1 VPESVF
7 KKSEIWAIVVA
18 GGDGRRFG
26 AKKQFL
32 DLKGI
37 NVLERSVRAARSVA
51 DHVVAVIPLSA
62 VEDESLHGGADVVV
76 AGGADRAA
84 SVRAGLVVVPDSTP
98 VIIVHDAA
106 RPLASQDL
114 FSRVVGGL
122 GEGIDG
128 VVPGIA
134 VTDTVKRVHNHLVLE
149 TLDRAALI
157 AVQTPQA
164 FRAQALR
171 LAHQSSQSATDDASL
186 VENNGGVVAVVA
198 GESRNIKLTEPSD
211 VDVALSYIDETE
223 QEAAL

>member
-1 VPESVF
+1 MPESVF

-37 NVLERSVRAARSVA
+37 NVLERSVRAARAVA

-62 VEDESLHGGADVVV
+62 VGDESLHGGADIVV
-76 AGGADRAA
+76 AGGSDRAA
-84 SVRAGLVVVPDSTP
+84 SVRAGLVVVPDSTS

-114 FSRVVGGL
+114 FSRVIGAL
-122 GEGIDG
+122 CEGIDG
-128 VVPGIA
+128 VVPGVA
-134 VTDTVKRVHNHLVLE
+134 VTDTVKRVKDNLVLE
-149 TLDRAALI
+149 TLDRTALI

-164 FRAQALR
+164 FRAKALR
-171 LAHQSSQSATDDASL
+171 SAHQSGQSATDDASL
-186 VENNGGVVAVVA
+186 VEINGGVVAVVA

-211 VDVALSYIDETE
+211 VDVALGFIDEAD

>member
-1 VPESVF
+1 MTESVF

-26 AKKQFL
+26 ARKQFL

-37 NVLERSVRAARSVA
+37 NVLERSVLAARAVA
-51 DHVVAVIPLSA
+51 ERVVAVIPLSSL
-62 VEDESLHGGADVVV
+62 EDKSRHGGADIVV
-76 AGGADRAA
+76 AGGSDRAA
-84 SVRAGLVVVPDSTP
+84 SVRAGLVVVPGSTS

-106 RPLASQDL
+106 RPLASASL
-114 FSRVVGGL
+114 FSRVIEAL

-128 VVPGIA
+128 VVPGVA
-134 VTDTVKRVHNHLVLE
+134 VTDTVKRVHDNRVLE
-149 TLDRAALI
+149 TLDRSSLI

-164 FRAQALR
+164 FRATALR
-171 LAHQSSQSATDDASL
+171 AAHASGMSATDDAAL
-186 VENNGGVVAVVA
+186 VEISGGIIAVVA

-211 VDVALSYIDETE
+211 VDIALGYIGETE

>member
-1 VPESVF
+1 MF

-37 NVLERSVRAARSVA
+37 NVLERSVSAARSVA
-51 DHVVAVIPLSA
+51 SHVVAVVPLSA
-62 VEDESLHGGADVVV
+62 LENESLHGGADIVV

-84 SVRAGLVVVPDSTP
+84 SVRAGLVVVPESTS

-106 RPLASQDL
+106 RPLASQEL
-114 FSRVVGGL
+114 FSRVIDAL
-122 GEGIDG
+122 DEGIDG

-134 VTDTVKRVHNHLVLE
+134 VTDTVKRVQNNLVLE
-149 TLDRAALI
+149 TLDRAELI

-164 FRAQALR
+164 FRARALR
-171 LAHQSSQSATDDASL
+171 LAHQSGQSATDDASL
-186 VENNGGVVAVVA
+186 IEIGGGVIAVVA

-211 VDVALSYIDETE
+211 VDVALGYIDETE
-223 QEAAL
+223 

>member
-1 VPESVF
+1 MTESVF

-18 GGDGRRFG
+18 GGDGLRFG

-37 NVLERSVRAARSVA
+37 NVLERSVRAARVA
-51 DHVVAVIPLSA
+51 AEYVVAVIPRSD
-62 VEDESLHGGADVVV
+62 VNDKSRHGGADLVV

-84 SVRAGLVVVPDSTP
+84 SVRAGLSVVPRSTA

-106 RPLASQDL
+106 RPLASDEL
-114 FSRVVGGL
+114 FLSVVGAL
-122 GEGIDG
+122 DEGIDG

-134 VTDTVKRVHNHLVLE
+134 VTDTVKRVHNNRVLE

-164 FRAQALR
+164 FRAPALR
-171 LAHQSSQSATDDASL
+171 LAHESGQSATDDAAL
-186 VENNGGVVAVVA
+186 VEANGGVVAVVA
-198 GESRNIKLTEPSD
+198 GESRNIKLTQPSD
-211 VDVALSYIDETE
+211 VDIALGYLIEAD
-223 QEAAL
+223 QESRS